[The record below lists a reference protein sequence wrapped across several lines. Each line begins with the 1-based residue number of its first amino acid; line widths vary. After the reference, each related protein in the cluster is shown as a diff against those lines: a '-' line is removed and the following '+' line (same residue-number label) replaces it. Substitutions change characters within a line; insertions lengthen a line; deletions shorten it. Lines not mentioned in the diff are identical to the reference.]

1 MNRIAVFPGSFDPLT
16 IGHESIVLRSVGLF
30 DEIIIAIGANELKKS
45 YFSLED
51 RITMISK
58 VFSNEPKVKITHY
71 DGLTIDFCIKHG
83 AGFILRGLR
92 TSADFEFERAIGQ
105 VNRVLS
111 SKIETIFL
119 LSVPEHSHI
128 NSSVV
133 REILRYGGDASRFVP
148 KSINLMDYR
157 MQNQQ
162 G

>member
-16 IGHESIVLRSVGLF
+16 IGHESIVRRSVGLF

-45 YFSLED
+45 YFSLDD
-51 RITMISK
+51 RETMISK
-58 VFSNEPKVKITHY
+58 VFSNEPKVKITKY
-71 DGLTIDFCIKHG
+71 DGLTVDFCIKNG
-83 AGFILRGLR
+83 ARFILRGLR

-111 SKIETIFL
+111 SKIETVFL

-148 KSINLMDYR
+148 ESIDLKDYK
-157 MQNQQ
+157 MQ